1 MQSHGQI
8 QASLPG
14 RCRAVVLEWFT
25 FYESR
30 LRRHWPGFWGEFAP
44 YLLILFLAATADFVT
59 THRFMLDGSVLD
71 EAHPAIRMLSVWW
84 GPFYG
89 PLLGKVIQVLATIF
103 LTLLLRPH
111 GRKILI
117 PVSMSYL
124 LATAY
129 NHWVL
134 WEYDGC

>member
-1 MQSHGQI
+1 
-8 QASLPG
+8 
-14 RCRAVVLEWFT
+14 
-25 FYESR
+25 
-30 LRRHWPGFWGEFAP
+30 
-44 YLLILFLAATADFVT
+44 LLL
-59 THRFMLDGSVLD
+59 
-71 EAHPAIRMLSVWW
+71 
-84 GPFYG
+84 
-89 PLLGKVIQVLATIF
+89 KVLATIF

-111 GRKILI
+111 GRKILL